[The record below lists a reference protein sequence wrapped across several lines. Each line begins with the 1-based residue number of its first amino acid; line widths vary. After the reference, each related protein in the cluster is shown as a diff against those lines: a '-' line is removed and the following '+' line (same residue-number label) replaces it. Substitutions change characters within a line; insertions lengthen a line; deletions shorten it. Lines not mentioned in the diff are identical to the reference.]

1 MAKSVEINVDTLAKR
16 IFDRLSPEMRAEF
29 ERLKNTPTVPTAADP
44 PSSSRKNSKKNNK
57 NKTATEGY
65 QTGDNTGTGIES
77 DINEL
82 RSGRFSGIISRKVD
96 SMKRFKEAFKDFHN
110 NRNKKIK
117 DDFFPKMPEGLGPG
131 DVGGGRYDKLI
142 VREAKIDKIVGP
154 LGGKPGDGGKPKFL
168 PPSGFPED
176 GIPKPA
182 ASPQTENKSSM
193 LSKVGAAIA
202 PAAFGVGAV
211 LGAAVSVISSMAG
224 MHQQAMQSQ
233 DSTLDVYDRL
243 HIDEDEKGNITKR
256 RHGYIGGGGALVK
269 NAEFAQIGVSRA
281 RILDGDAQKAID
293 DISKNKLGIQF
304 GLSQGIGG
312 AQGSELFAK
321 LNKYGSFD
329 EKDSELKKILS
340 DAIRSGFS
348 GLRQSEFF
356 TNIASA
362 SESAYNSGMGT
373 QSAADIT
380 RTFSNIVGLGIR
392 ENRANSVYQN
402 LNDNVSKNGNFFNS
416 VLVSEHMASG
426 KSALEAKSLAEKG
439 ISDKDNVKTIRDFMS
454 SLGLS
459 DDTKGLLL
467 NQLGI
472 TTATESFDMKKNSK
486 ISNFFDLDNETSTD
500 ERGINAGGKISD
512 VQGQDY
518 RGRANELD
526 EMAANTKMFIQ
537 ANEAQKRIFITIINS
552 IKFMDEKVKELEG
565 YFK

>member
-1 MAKSVEINVDTLAKR
+1 MGRKSVEINVDTLAKR

-211 LGAAVSVISSMAG
+211 AGAAASIISSMAG
-224 MHQQAMQSQ
+224 MYQQTMQSQ
-233 DSTLDVYDRL
+233 DSTLDVYD
-243 HIDEDEKGNITKR
+243 
-256 RHGYIGGGGALVK
+256 GYKGGGGDLIR
-269 NAEFAQIGVSRA
+269 NAELAQIGVSRA
-281 RILDGDAQKAID
+281 RMFDGDAQKAID

-321 LNKYGSFD
+321 LKKYGSFD
-329 EKDSELKKILS
+329 EDSELKKILS
-340 DAIRSGFS
+340 DAIRSRFS

-380 RTFSNIVGLGIR
+380 RTFSNIAGLGIR
-392 ENRANSVYQN
+392 DNRVNSVYQN

-426 KSALEAKSLAEKG
+426 KSALEAKSLAERG
-439 ISDKDNVKTIRDFMS
+439 ISNKENVKTIRDFMS

-472 TTATESFDMKKNSK
+472 TTATESFDMTQGEKPK
-486 ISNFFDLDNETSTD
+486 IKDFFNLDNETSTD
-500 ERGINAGGKISD
+500 ESGAAALNKISG
-512 VQGQDY
+512 VQGQAY

-526 EMAANTKMFIQ
+526 DIIAGKDKDIKDLFKKASDTQDMVFDLLVKLSEKAAK
-537 ANEAQKRIFITIINS
+537 
-552 IKFMDEKVKELEG
+552 KVRELES
-565 YFK
+565 YF

>member
-1 MAKSVEINVDTLAKR
+1 
-16 IFDRLSPEMRAEF
+16 MRAEF

-211 LGAAVSVISSMAG
+211 AGAAASIISSMAG
-224 MHQQAMQSQ
+224 MYQQTMQSQ
-233 DSTLDVYDRL
+233 DSTLDVYD
-243 HIDEDEKGNITKR
+243 
-256 RHGYIGGGGALVK
+256 GYKGGGGDLIR
-269 NAEFAQIGVSRA
+269 NAELAQIGVSRA
-281 RILDGDAQKAID
+281 RMFDGDAQKAID

-321 LNKYGSFD
+321 LKKYGSFD
-329 EKDSELKKILS
+329 EDSELKKILS
-340 DAIRSGFS
+340 DAIRSRFS

-380 RTFSNIVGLGIR
+380 RTFSNIAGLGIR
-392 ENRANSVYQN
+392 DNRVNSVYQN

-426 KSALEAKSLAEKG
+426 KSALEAKSLAERG
-439 ISDKDNVKTIRDFMS
+439 ISNKENVKTIRDFMS

-472 TTATESFDMKKNSK
+472 TTATESFDMTQGEKPK
-486 ISNFFDLDNETSTD
+486 IKDFFNLDNETSTD
-500 ERGINAGGKISD
+500 ESGAAALNKISG
-512 VQGQDY
+512 VQGQAY

-526 EMAANTKMFIQ
+526 DIIAGKDKDIKDLFKKASDTQDMVFDLLVKLSEKAAK
-537 ANEAQKRIFITIINS
+537 
-552 IKFMDEKVKELEG
+552 KVRELES
-565 YFK
+565 YF

>member
-1 MAKSVEINVDTLAKR
+1 MGKSVEINVDTLAKR
-16 IFDRLSPEMRAEF
+16 IFDKLSPEMRAEF

-44 PSSSRKNSKKNNK
+44 PSSSRKNSKKK
-57 NKTATEGY
+57 DKPKSAREGY
-65 QTGDNTGTGIES
+65 HTGDNIGSEVES
-77 DINEL
+77 DLNEL
-82 RSGRFSGIISRKVD
+82 RSGRFSGIFSRKIESAKKIRD
-96 SMKRFKEAFKDFHN
+96 AYKDFKGH
-110 NRNKKIK
+110 RDKNKKIY
-117 DDFFPKMPEGLGPG
+117 DDFLPKIPLDSIGS
-131 DVGGGRYDKLI
+131 GGKYDKLI

-154 LGGKPGDGGKPKFL
+154 LGGGGMGGRTYGGKFV
-168 PPSGFPED
+168 FPD
-176 GIPKPA
+176 RGIPTVEPA

-211 LGAAVSVISSMAG
+211 AGAAASIISSMAG
-224 MHQQAMQSQ
+224 MYQQTMQSQ
-233 DSTLDVYDRL
+233 DSTLDVY
-243 HIDEDEKGNITKR
+243 G
-256 RHGYIGGGGALVK
+256 GYKGGGGDLIR
-269 NAEFAQIGVSRA
+269 NAELAQIGVSRA
-281 RILDGDAQKAID
+281 RIFGSEAQEAID

-321 LNKYGSFD
+321 LKKYGSFD
-329 EKDSELKKILS
+329 EDSELKKILS

-380 RTFSNIVGLGIR
+380 RTFSNIAGLGIR
-392 ENRANSVYQN
+392 DNRVNSVYQN

-439 ISDKDNVKTIRDFMS
+439 ISNKENVKTIRDFMS

-472 TTATESFDMKKNSK
+472 TTATESFSMTQGEKPK
-486 ISNFFDLDNETSTD
+486 IKDFFNLDNEMSD
-500 ERGINAGGKISD
+500 ESGAAALNKISG
-512 VQGQDY
+512 VQGQAY

-526 EMAANTKMFIQ
+526 DIIAGKDKDIKDLFKKASDTQDMVFNLLVKLSEKAAK
-537 ANEAQKRIFITIINS
+537 
-552 IKFMDEKVKELEG
+552 KVRELES
-565 YFK
+565 YF